1 MTFWGTLVANVVNR
15 NVSNKFVGVIK
26 EGSLGRG
33 SSIDF
38 LAIIYDC
45 KQFNKQKYVILV
57 IIVVDF
63 YFFEYFREIVNTYGI
78 FAATVINFRKL
89 SYTHSTVDRPPG
101 YKTLKY
107 TLDKWQL
114 YRLILVSV
122 KLRLYC

>member
-1 MTFWGTLVANVVNR
+1 VTFWGTLVANVVNH

-63 YFFEYFREIVNTYGI
+63 YFF
-78 FAATVINFRKL
+78 
-89 SYTHSTVDRPPG
+89 
-101 YKTLKY
+101 
-107 TLDKWQL
+107 
-114 YRLILVSV
+114 
-122 KLRLYC
+122 